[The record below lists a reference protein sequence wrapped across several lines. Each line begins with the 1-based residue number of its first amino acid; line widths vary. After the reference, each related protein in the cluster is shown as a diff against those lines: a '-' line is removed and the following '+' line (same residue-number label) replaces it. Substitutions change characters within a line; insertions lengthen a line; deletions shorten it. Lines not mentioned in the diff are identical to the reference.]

1 VFAEASGALGYTT
14 QGLAAAAEALELA
27 RTTGEAFWLADM
39 HRVRADLLLR
49 QSAAN
54 RDEAEREFRTALDV
68 ARSQGSRML
77 SLRAA
82 TALATLLGE
91 SRRRGEAL
99 ELLRP
104 AYAAIPEG
112 HDTADLVAARKTLD
126 ALS

>member
-1 VFAEASGALGYTT
+1 
-14 QGLAAAAEALELA
+14 
-27 RTTGEAFWLADM
+27 
-39 HRVRADLLLR
+39 
-49 QSAAN
+49 
-54 RDEAEREFRTALDV
+54 
-68 ARSQGSRML
+68 ML

-104 AYAAIPEG
+104 AFAAIPEG